1 MSTPVEIKAEFVKL
15 QEYHRPAL
23 ADGDYEITVTQKAE
37 IDKPVDPVTQRA
49 GGVDTADFTTT
60 RFFTVAGE
68 RFELKP
74 TDVESVFPPDGNL
87 GDHFNVL
94 PHIILNRSTLPWER
108 TVNDAAGKSGIPWLA
123 LLLFDEDQK
132 PEPKTITAADLK
144 PQAGGPHFP
153 AIKLE
158 MAQQPEDPLTVI
170 DVKKSLLETLL
181 PPADELKLATHVR
194 FGTTANDQ
202 VVGDE
207 LAIIIANRLPQK
219 GKSSTAHLVSVEKR
233 FKQVAGN
240 PARYEFDYGTDK
252 PDDLIRLVSLKS
264 WTFACESH
272 DKSFKQLFMRL
283 NSTPSTLRLPA
294 GTSSA
299 EKLFSYGYV
308 VVPHYFREGDETVS
322 WFRGPLIPGKNMSR
336 ERHTATLPPQ
346 EMDLPAKMPLPARTA
361 DELARYYPEL
371 AMFDVSYAAAWE
383 LGRLL
388 ALQDKDFSSS
398 LYQWKRQQAQRL
410 ARDAQRLLYSDV
422 PYQSATRFFVPEDI
436 SAWFKRLRR
445 LEGVPFNYLVPD
457 ERMLPV
463 ESIRFFRLDH
473 AWVDCL
479 ADGAF
484 SVGRVT
490 TSDHA
495 TDGSHG
501 SRSPAAGLQPM
512 VTGFLLRSEVVSG
525 WPGLHV
531 DGFSDHTEDHLLNTL
546 RMERLSSGV
555 LLCLFA
561 GEVERVDFYLKP
573 ETLHFGFHQND
584 KGGFSKKLR
593 DAKTGKELETTA
605 DLGETSWH
613 SASQRTINI
622 TKFAESIKETLKLP
636 SPLTSAQF
644 GLQMIEGGE
653 KIVFR
658 ISKS

>member
-1 MSTPVEIKAEFVKL
+1 V
-15 QEYHRPAL
+15 
-23 ADGDYEITVTQKAE
+23 
-37 IDKPVDPVTQRA
+37 IDKPVDPVTRVA
-49 GGVDTADFTTT
+49 GVDTAEFTAT

-87 GDHFNVL
+87 GDHSNVL

-108 TVNDAAGKSGIPWLA
+108 TVNDAAAKSGIPWLA

-144 PQAGGPHFP
+144 PAKLPGEPHFP
-153 AIKLE
+153 AIDLE
-158 MAQQPEDPLTVI
+158 IAQQPDDPLTVI

-194 FGTTANDQ
+194 FAVTAGEQ
-202 VVGDE
+202 VVGEE
-207 LAIIIANRLPQK
+207 LAIVIANRLPQK

-233 FKQVAGN
+233 FEKVGDKY
-240 PARYEFDYGTDK
+240 RFDYGTAQ
-252 PDDLIRLVSLKS
+252 PNDLIRLVSLKS

-272 DKSFKQLFMRL
+272 NKSFKQLFMGL
-283 NSTPSTLRLPA
+283 NSTPSTLRLPP

-336 ERHTATLPPQ
+336 EPYSPTPPE
-346 EMDLPAKMPLPARTA
+346 EMDLLARMPLPARTA
-361 DELARYYPEL
+361 DELARYYPDL

-388 ALQDKDFSSS
+388 ALQDKDFSTS
-398 LYQWKRQQAQRL
+398 LFQWKRQQAQRM
-410 ARDAQRLLYSDV
+410 ARDAQRLLYPDA
-422 PYQSATRFFVPEDI
+422 PYASATEFFVPEDI

-457 ERMLPV
+457 ERMLPA

-473 AWVDCL
+473 AWLDCL

-490 TSDHA
+490 SSDHSA
-495 TDGSHG
+495 DKSHG
-501 SRSPAAGLQPM
+501 SRSPAVGLAPM

-531 DGFSDHTEDHLLNTL
+531 DGFADLTEDHGL
-546 RMERLSSGV
+546 RVLRLDQLSSGV

-561 GEVERVDFYLKP
+561 GEVQRVDFYLKP
-573 ETLHFGFHQND
+573 ETLHFGFHRND
-584 KGGFSKKLR
+584 NGGFAKKLR
-593 DAKTGKELETTA
+593 DTKTGKQLETTI
-605 DLGETSWH
+605 DVSERNWH
-613 SASQRTINI
+613 SASQRIVNI
-622 TKFAESIKETLKLP
+622 ADFADSIKQTLKHP
-636 SPLTSAQF
+636 SPLTSAEF

-653 KIVFR
+653 KIIFR